1 MTPLTASRIGELAA
15 EAGLPDGVFQVLPGQ
30 GSVVGQRLVDHPA
43 VRKIVFTG
51 STEVG
56 QQIMAGCAKQVK
68 RLNLE
73 LCGKSAN
80 IVFADSDIERA
91 AATAPH
97 GVFDKAGQDCFAPP
111 RIL

>member
-1 MTPLTASRIGELAA
+1 MSRLTRGGSGEVALGAW
-15 EAGLPDGVFQVLPGQ
+15 LPGHVFQVLPGK

-68 RLNLE
+68 RLTLE
-73 LCGKSAN
+73 LGGKSAN
-80 IVFADSDIERA
+80 IVFADSHIERPP
-91 AATAPH
+91 APAPYRLF
-97 GVFDKAGQDCFAPP
+97 GNAGHDCSPRAP
-111 RIL
+111 